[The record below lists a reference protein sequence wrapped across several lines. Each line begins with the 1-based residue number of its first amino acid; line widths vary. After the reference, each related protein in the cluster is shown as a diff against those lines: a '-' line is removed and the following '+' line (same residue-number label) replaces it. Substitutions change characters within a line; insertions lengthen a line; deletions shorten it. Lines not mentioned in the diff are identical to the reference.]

1 MESISISL
9 YGTARDSAWREEF
22 ITLLDSR
29 VIINDYTKIE
39 YFTRENI
46 LEQNRHKKRDT
57 IRVYTL
63 TPLTPIDQEYSA
75 IKREVMEDVKAKRYT
90 FFCALF
96 DYDDLS
102 FSKEYAKEV
111 QDFLTY
117 LKETTT
123 VTEQFTSLEDMAER
137 INSMLD

>member
-1 MESISISL
+1 MESVSISL

-29 VIINDYTKIE
+29 VVINDISKLE
-39 YFTRENI
+39 YFTRQNI
-46 LEQNRHKKRDT
+46 LEQHKHRKLDT
-57 IRVYTL
+57 IRIYTL
-63 TPLTPIDQEYSA
+63 TPLTPMNQEYPA
-75 IKREVMEDVKAKRYT
+75 IKREIMEDVRAKRYT

-102 FSKEYAKEV
+102 FNEEYAKDV

-117 LKETTT
+117 LKDTTT
-123 VTEQFTSLEDMAER
+123 VTEQFTSLDDMAEF
-137 INSMLD
+137 INNMLS